1 MSGGR
6 FLATTDDHGDNGDDR
21 NNDGERLTEAGGERT
36 TGRVENGEGP
46 DRGSTA
52 ERLLI

>member
-1 MSGGR
+1 M
-6 FLATTDDHGDNGDDR
+6 DDYGDNDDDDR
-21 NNDGERLTEAGGERT
+21 NNDGVRARDDDGERVTKAGGERT

-46 DRGSTA
+46 DRGSTV

>member
-1 MSGGR
+1 MMER
-6 FLATTDDHGDNGDDR
+6 ARDDG
-21 NNDGERLTEAGGERT
+21 GERVTKAGGERT

>member
-1 MSGGR
+1 M
-6 FLATTDDHGDNGDDR
+6 TTTTTEIMIERARDDG
-21 NNDGERLTEAGGERT
+21 GERVTKAGGERT